1 MSKNTSPYY
10 AAGTLLNT
18 YLQHRNRGLKSIAFD
33 SGSKNVPSSSC
44 YATVAKTIQHLPA
57 IDSILNANN
66 KKLSK
71 AIDFE
76 SYKNK
81 GLAYVMIYELL
92 FSKFQKIRG
101 GGQIKRMIVKHEKEL
116 RREADE
122 YTSKNP
128 TLGDPSSNFP
138 RYVRVNVMHSTVTH
152 AANVLQEELTK
163 ASSDKAKST
172 VYADAHVPDLLV
184 LPPNASSWLHQ
195 DSDLV
200 KTGKIVLQDKSSC
213 FSALVCASSS
223 DSHGDY
229 IDACSAP
236 GNKTS
241 HLAALLHASLTAAD
255 DEEEP
260 PKKKKKRKGKAANKI
275 QSTVFA
281 CERSSAR
288 FDTLKNRMDQLVSS
302 SSVAVEPIHG
312 DFLKIDPS
320 DPKYAN
326 VRAIMLDP
334 SCSGSGIVNAPDRST
349 TQNSD
354 EKNRI
359 KTLANFQT
367 VALKHS
373 MSFPQVERIVYSTC
387 SVHDEENEMVVSNA
401 LAEMNSAETED
412 GSEWKL
418 VAPQCLQHWPRRGK
432 EGVGGL
438 SKSQADCL
446 IRCDGLDG
454 DETNGFFVSYF
465 ERARVS
471 KDANP
476 VQSSENTCNAS
487 TGIPLYDGQY
497 KKDKSEVPEKIVKG
511 PKPAE
516 EGKSTGATKGN
527 NATSSTNKAA
537 EKSAKKRAKKL
548 AWKRKQA
555 LQKGERLKKKEAG
568 TNATAKSKE
577 E

>member
-1 MSKNTSPYY
+1 MSKNTSPYH

-33 SGSKNVPSSSC
+33 SGDKNVPSSSS

-57 IDSILNANN
+57 INSILNANN

-71 AIDFE
+71 AIDFD
-76 SYKNK
+76 SFKNK
-81 GLAYVMIYELL
+81 GLGYVMIYELL

-101 GGQIKRMIVKHEKEL
+101 GGLIKRMIVKHEKEL

-128 TLGDPSSNFP
+128 SIGDLSSNFP
-138 RYVRVNVMHSTVTH
+138 RYVRVNVMHSKVAD
-152 AANVLQEELTK
+152 AADILQEELTK
-163 ASSDKAKST
+163 NSSQDDT
-172 VYADAHVPDLLV
+172 IYADAHVPDLLV

-195 DSDLV
+195 ESDLV
-200 KTGKIVLQDKSSC
+200 KSGKIILQDKSSC

-223 DSHGDY
+223 DFRGDY

-241 HLAALLHASLTAAD
+241 HLAALLHASFIAAD
-255 DEEEP
+255 EDEP
-260 PKKKKKRKGKAANKI
+260 PKKKKKKKGKASKI

-281 CERSSAR
+281 FERSSAR
-288 FDTLKNRMDQLVSS
+288 FDTLKSRMDQLVSS

-354 EKNRI
+354 ERNRI
-359 KTLANFQT
+359 QTLANFQT

-401 LAEMNSAETED
+401 LAEMNNSVTED

-418 VAPQCLQHWPRRGK
+418 VAPHCLQNWPRRGK

-471 KDANP
+471 KDATSS
-476 VQSSENTCNAS
+476 QSSEETCNA
-487 TGIPLYDGQY
+487 TLEIPLYNGQY
-497 KKDKSEVPEKIVKG
+497 KNIETEVPSNQ
-511 PKPAE
+511 AE
-516 EGKSTGATKGN
+516 EGKRKVAKSKNTTP
-527 NATSSTNKAA
+527 TTDKAA
-537 EKSAKKRAKKL
+537 EISAKKRAKKL

-555 LQKGERLKKKEAG
+555 LQKEERLKKRKETG
-568 TNATAKSKE
+568 NNDKE
-577 E
+577 D

>member
-10 AAGTLLNT
+10 AAGALLNT

-33 SGSKNVPSSSC
+33 SGGKSVPSSSS

-57 IDSILNANN
+57 INSILNADN

-76 SYKNK
+76 SFKNQ

-128 TLGDPSSNFP
+128 SLGGPSSNFP
-138 RYVRVNVMHSTVTH
+138 RYVRVNVMHSTVAN
-152 AANVLQEELTK
+152 AANRLQEELTK
-163 ASSDKAKST
+163 ASGEESNAK
-172 VYADAHVPDLLV
+172 VYADPHVPDLLV
-184 LPPNASSWLHQ
+184 LPPNASSWLHH

-200 KTGKIVLQDKSSC
+200 KSGKIILQDKSSC

-223 DSHGDY
+223 DFHGDY
-229 IDACSAP
+229 IDACAAP
-236 GNKTS
+236 GNKSS
-241 HLAALLHASLTAAD
+241 HLAALLHASFAAAD
-255 DEEEP
+255 KDKRP
-260 PKKKKKRKGKAANKI
+260 RKKKKGKATEIK
-275 QSTVFA
+275 STVFA
-281 CERSSAR
+281 CERSSSR
-288 FDTLKNRMDQLVSS
+288 FDTLKSRMGQLVSS
-302 SSVAVEPIHG
+302 SSVAVEPIHA
-312 DFLKIDPS
+312 DFLKTDPS
-320 DPKYAN
+320 DITYAN

-359 KTLANFQT
+359 QTLANFQT

-401 LAEMNSAETED
+401 LTEMNKNSGKED
-412 GSEWKL
+412 GSEWQL
-418 VAPQCLQHWPRRGK
+418 VAPPSLQHWPRRGK

-471 KDANP
+471 KDT
-476 VQSSENTCNAS
+476 SSASEETFNAS
-487 TGIPLYDGQY
+487 IGIPLYDGQY
-497 KKDKSEVPEKIVKG
+497 KSVESEVPSKKFEKVF
-511 PKPAE
+511 KPAAE
-516 EGKSTGATKGN
+516 EGKGAKGK
-527 NATSSTNKAA
+527 NATPSNNKAA
-537 EKSAKKRAKKL
+537 EKSAKKRDKKL

-555 LQKGERLKKKEAG
+555 LQKGERLKKRKGDNE
-568 TNATAKSKE
+568 TMSKNKE
-577 E
+577 EQK

>member
-33 SGSKNVPSSSC
+33 SGGNNVPSSSS

-57 IDSILNANN
+57 INSILNADN

-71 AIDFE
+71 AIDFD

-116 RREADE
+116 RKEADE

-128 TLGDPSSNFP
+128 SLGDPSSNFP
-138 RYVRVNVMHSTVTH
+138 RYVRVNVMHSTVAD
-152 AANVLQEELTK
+152 AAKILQEELTK
-163 ASSDKAKST
+163 ASSEEGNST

-184 LPPNASSWLHQ
+184 LPPNASSWLHH

-200 KTGKIVLQDKSSC
+200 KSGKIILQDKSSC
-213 FSALVCASSS
+213 FSALVCASSG
-223 DSHGDY
+223 DFRGDY

-241 HLAALLHASLTAAD
+241 HLAALLHASFAAAD
-255 DEEEP
+255 EDEP
-260 PKKKKKRKGKAANKI
+260 PKKKKKKKQGKTNKI

-288 FDTLKNRMDQLVSS
+288 YDTLKSRMDQLVSS
-302 SSVAVEPIHG
+302 SSVAVEPTHG

-320 DPKYAN
+320 DPTYAN

-359 KTLANFQT
+359 QSLANFQT

-401 LAEMNSAETED
+401 LAEMNSGKED

-471 KDANP
+471 KDTSS
-476 VQSSENTCNAS
+476 VQSSEVTCNAS
-487 TGIPLYDGQY
+487 IGIPLYDGQY
-497 KKDKSEVPEKIVKG
+497 KKVVENEVPKKIEKES
-511 PKPAE
+511 KPTV
-516 EGKSTGATKGN
+516 EGKSKGAKSK
-527 NATSSTNKAA
+527 NATPSNNKAA

-548 AWKRKQA
+548 AWKKKQA
-555 LQKGERLKKKEAG
+555 LQKGERMKKKEA
-568 TNATAKSKE
+568 AAKSKDE
-577 E
+577 

>member
-1 MSKNTSPYY
+1 MSKNTSPYHT
-10 AAGTLLNT
+10 AGTLLNN
-18 YLQHRNRGLKSIAFD
+18 YLQHRNRGLKSVAFD
-33 SGSKNVPSSSC
+33 SGGNNTPSSSS

-57 IDSILNANN
+57 INSILNVNN

-71 AIDFE
+71 AIGFD

-101 GGQIKRMIVKHEKEL
+101 GGQIKRMIINHEKEL

-122 YTSKNP
+122 YTSKHP
-128 TLGDPSSNFP
+128 SLGGPSCSFP
-138 RYVRVNVMHSTVTH
+138 RYARVNVMHSKVSD
-152 AANVLQEELTK
+152 VVDILQAELTK
-163 ASSDKAKST
+163 ASDDANST
-172 VYADAHVPDLLV
+172 IYADAHVPDLLV
-184 LPPNASSWLHQ
+184 LPPNSSSWLHQ
-195 DSDLV
+195 DFDLV
-200 KTGKIVLQDKSSC
+200 KSGKIVLQDKSSC
-213 FSALVCASSS
+213 FSALVCASSGS
-223 DSHGDY
+223 EIRGDF

-241 HLAALLHASLTAAD
+241 HLAALLHASFTATD
-255 DEEEP
+255 KDER
-260 PKKKKKRKGKAANKI
+260 PKKKKKGMTTKVK
-275 QSTVFA
+275 STVFA
-281 CERSSAR
+281 CERSSSR
-288 FDTLKNRMDQLVSS
+288 FDTLKRRMDQLVSS
-302 SSVAVEPIHG
+302 SSVLVEPIHG

-349 TQNSD
+349 AQNSD
-354 EKNRI
+354 DKNRI
-359 KTLANFQT
+359 QTLANFQT
-367 VALKHS
+367 VALKHA

-401 LAEMNSAETED
+401 IAAINNDGKED

-418 VAPQCLQHWPRRGK
+418 VAPSCLQHWPRRGK

-465 ERARVS
+465 ERTRLS
-471 KDANP
+471 KDT
-476 VQSSENTCNAS
+476 SSSKGLDVTCNAS
-487 TGIPLYDGQY
+487 IGMPLYAGQY
-497 KKDKSEVPEKIVKG
+497 KSVESEAPTKNENDF
-511 PKPAE
+511 KPAKE
-516 EGKSTGATKGN
+516 GGKSKSKNASK
-527 NATSSTNKAA
+527 NATSSINKAA
-537 EKSAKKRAKKL
+537 EKSAKKREKKL
-548 AWKRKQA
+548 LWKRKQA
-555 LQKGERLKKKEAG
+555 LQKGERLKKRKGG
-568 TNATAKSKE
+568 TDTTPKNKE

>member
-1 MSKNTSPYY
+1 MSKNTSPYH

-33 SGSKNVPSSSC
+33 SGGNNTPSSSS

-57 IDSILNANN
+57 INSILNANS

-71 AIDFE
+71 AIDFD
-76 SYKNK
+76 SYKNT

-128 TLGDPSSNFP
+128 SLGVSSTSFP
-138 RYVRVNVMHSTVTH
+138 RYVRVNVMHSTVAD
-152 AANVLQEELTK
+152 AADILQAELTK
-163 ASSDKAKST
+163 ASEDANST
-172 VYADAHVPDLLV
+172 VYADVHVPDLLV
-184 LPPNASSWLHQ
+184 LPPSASSWLHQ
-195 DSDLV
+195 DFDLV
-200 KTGKIVLQDKSSC
+200 KSGKIILQDKSSC
-213 FSALVCASSS
+213 FSALVCASGS
-223 DSHGDY
+223 DFRGDY

-241 HLAALLHASLTAAD
+241 HLAALLHASFTDAD
-255 DEEEP
+255 KDER
-260 PKKKKKRKGKAANKI
+260 PKKKKKGKTTKVK
-275 QSTVFA
+275 STVFA
-281 CERSSAR
+281 CERSSSR
-288 FDTLKNRMDQLVSS
+288 FDTLKSRMNQLVSS

-359 KTLANFQT
+359 QTLANFQT
-367 VALKHS
+367 VALKHA

-401 LAEMNSAETED
+401 LAEMNNSGTED

-418 VAPQCLQHWPRRGK
+418 VAPPCLQHWSRRGK

-465 ERARVS
+465 ERTRVS
-471 KDANP
+471 KDT
-476 VQSSENTCNAS
+476 SSAKGSEVTAS
-487 TGIPLYDGQY
+487 IGIPLYDGQY
-497 KKDKSEVPEKIVKG
+497 KSVESEVPTKVEKAS
-511 PKPAE
+511 KPAAE
-516 EGKSTGATKGN
+516 DDKGAKIK
-527 NATSSTNKAA
+527 NAAPSNNKAA
-537 EKSAKKRAKKL
+537 EKSAKKREKKL

-555 LQKGERLKKKEAG
+555 ALKGERLKKKKAG
-568 TNATAKSKE
+568 NDTTSKNKE

>member
-33 SGSKNVPSSSC
+33 SGGKNVPSSSC

-57 IDSILNANN
+57 INSILNANN

-138 RYVRVNVMHSTVTH
+138 RYVRVNVMHSTVAD
-152 AANVLQEELTK
+152 AANTLQEELTK
-163 ASSDKAKST
+163 ASSEEANST

-223 DSHGDY
+223 DCRGDY

-255 DEEEP
+255 GEEP
-260 PKKKKKRKGKAANKI
+260 PKKKKKRKSNAVSKI

-288 FDTLKNRMDQLVSS
+288 FDTLKSRMDQLVSS

-401 LAEMNSAETED
+401 LAEMNSSETED
-412 GSEWKL
+412 GNKWKL

-465 ERARVS
+465 ERARLS
-471 KDANP
+471 KDTTSAK
-476 VQSSENTCNAS
+476 SSEGTPNAS
-487 TGIPLYDGQY
+487 IDIPLYDGQY
-497 KKDKSEVPEKIVKG
+497 KRDTNEIPEKIVKV

-516 EGKSTGATKGN
+516 EGTSKGGTKSN
-527 NATSSTNKAA
+527 NTTPSTSKAA

-555 LQKGERLKKKEAG
+555 LQKGERLKKKESG
-568 TNATAKSKE
+568 NNATAKSKE